1 MSGFLIPFGPR
12 QAKKARKIAP
22 IVGVVGGLG
31 AAALAYRA
39 SNARAHQ
46 IDLTKRQLERE
57 LGFDFVD
64 EGKVAPD
71 PTKSAVKAG
80 LVVGAASTATL
91 YFLAWWAE

>member
-46 IDLTKRQLERE
+46 MDLTKRH
-57 LGFDFVD
+57 GFDFVD